1 MKFCTNCGNQMPAEQ
16 KFCTRC
22 GAQQKPIDAAPA
34 PVEAAPMPE
43 PTPEPTPEPA
53 PAPAPEPIAEPE
65 PEPVPLKKSP
75 EYPNVLQVV
84 LALGKAGMVHD
95 VMELAEETNPT
106 LREAWDQDR
115 IVALTI
121 EESGSEYRLVI
132 ADSDV
137 SANSYGFLTTG
148 AESAR
153 YGNWIV
159 YVTHVEGGSNNSAAL
174 IEKVFETLG

>member
-53 PAPAPEPIAEPE
+53 PAPE
-65 PEPVPLKKSP
+65 PEPVPVKRSP
-75 EYPNVLQVV
+75 EYPNVLQMV